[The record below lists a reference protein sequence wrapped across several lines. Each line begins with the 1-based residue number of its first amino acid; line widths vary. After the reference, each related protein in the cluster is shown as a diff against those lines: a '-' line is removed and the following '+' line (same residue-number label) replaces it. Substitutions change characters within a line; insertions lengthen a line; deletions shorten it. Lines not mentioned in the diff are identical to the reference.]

1 MRSTRLGGHVV
12 PHGVENVGRG
22 TGLVAAHAVLGS
34 VELVDKGQA
43 RGPHAKRK
51 VAVLVGNNSAVK
63 LRSVAADKLD
73 DGSGG
78 LGLVVLALL
87 LKLILVVIGA
97 FFCQ

>member
-1 MRSTRLGGHVV
+1 MRSTRLGGHIV
-12 PHGVENVGRG
+12 PPGVEHVERG

-43 RGPHAKRK
+43 CGSHAKHQ
-51 VAVLVGNNSAVK
+51 VAVLIGNYGAVK

-73 DGSGG
+73 DGGGG